1 MKCWDGNGM
10 LDRMINR
17 GLIEKVTFGK
27 DLKEVGESAMLIPQ
41 EEGEE
46 GVLNAKAL
54 RWKHGW
60 HVRGTARRPVRLEW
74 SERE

>member
-27 DLKEVGESAMLIPQ
+27 DLKEVAESAMLIQ

-46 GVLNAKAL
+46 GVVNAKAL

-60 HVRGTARRPVRLEW
+60 HVPGTARRPVGLEW